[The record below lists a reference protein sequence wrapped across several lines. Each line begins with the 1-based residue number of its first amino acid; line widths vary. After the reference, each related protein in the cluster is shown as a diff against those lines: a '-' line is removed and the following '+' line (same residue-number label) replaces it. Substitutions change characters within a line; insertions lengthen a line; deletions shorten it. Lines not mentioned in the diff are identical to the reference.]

1 MKDPGKNS
9 RCLSVL
15 SETAVNKSVGQ
26 VQTAGDQKHPEHI
39 SCGHQ
44 AREKEASENSSERT
58 EQGGQDRIYHR
69 CLPLHQVLLLKN
81 RGKKQ
86 ENPGDLCKYGSFDIR
101 EPVYQSVSFY
111 AFCSGLFWED
121 QGSMIA
127 EVNATPMSA
136 FENKKI

>member
-1 MKDPGKNS
+1 MKDPRKNS

-58 EQGGQDRIYHR
+58 E
-69 CLPLHQVLLLKN
+69 
-81 RGKKQ
+81 
-86 ENPGDLCKYGSFDIR
+86 
-101 EPVYQSVSFY
+101 
-111 AFCSGLFWED
+111 
-121 QGSMIA
+121 
-127 EVNATPMSA
+127 
-136 FENKKI
+136 